1 MSLPEH
7 ISTVENPSFR
17 SSQTTMSDFF
27 PGIVYIYDLGSR
39 NLTYINK
46 KATELTGYALTDLQ
60 GWKNMIYKDDQ
71 DIFLSNL
78 EKGERLPGLQ
88 THNFTCRYTL
98 KTNHWKFFNNQLSVL
113 DRLADGTPSTLL
125 IIAQDVSI
133 QILAEEEL
141 RKSKELM
148 KEVEE
153 LLEFGTWTW
162 DFTRDKI
169 YRSPG
174 TYKLFGYDDSILE
187 KVKDYTLDEEARFYI
202 GHIAKEDRSKIW
214 DVIHKSRA
222 EKSDFEVE
230 YRAISITGEE
240 RNLIARAKAVRD
252 ENGAL
257 LKFLGVTGDVTKLT
271 RYRRE
276 IESYLAEL
284 NRSNK
289 ELEEFA
295 FVASHDLQE
304 PLRKII
310 TFSERLQAKFKTSLG
325 SEGSTYLSRMTVATE
340 NMRTLIDN
348 LLEFSRITR
357 NKEAFALT
365 DLNDILD
372 EARSELELK
381 IEETGADI
389 QYQTLPN
396 IVCNAPQIKQL
407 FVNLLSNSLK
417 FRDPQTPTRIRITA
431 EPLSFQEK
439 LDENLPMMEDY
450 VKIAF
455 TDNGIGF
462 EKEYADRIF
471 QIFQRLHGKSEY
483 PGSGIG
489 LAICKKIVD
498 RHKGLIRVDS
508 APLKGSVFSLFLP
521 IHH

>member
-1 MSLPEH
+1 M
-7 ISTVENPSFR
+7 I
-17 SSQTTMSDFF
+17 SDFF
-27 PGIVYIYDLGSR
+27 PGIVYVYDIGSR
-39 NLTYINK
+39 NLAYINK
-46 KATELTGYALTDLQ
+46 KVTELLGYAPSDIV
-60 GWKNMIYKDDQ
+60 GWKNMVYKEDAES
-71 DIFLSNL
+71 FRTNL
-78 EKGERLPGLQ
+78 EIAKFLPGSQ
-88 THNFTCRYTL
+88 THIFSCRYTH
-98 KTNHWKFFNNQLSVL
+98 KISNWKYFSNQVSILH
-113 DRLADGTPSTLL
+113 RNPDGSPATLL
-125 IIAQDVSI
+125 IIAQDISS
-133 QILAEEEL
+133 QLQAEEEL
-141 RKSKELM
+141 KKSNELM

-162 DFTRDKI
+162 DFTKNKI
-169 YRSPG
+169 YRSAG

-187 KVKDYTLDEEARFYI
+187 KVKDYTLDEEARFYV
-202 GHIAKEDRSKIW
+202 GHVAPEDRAKVW
-214 DVIHKSRA
+214 AVIHKGRA
-222 EKSDFEVE
+222 EKCDFEVE
-230 YRAISITGEE
+230 YRAISVTGEE

-252 ENGAL
+252 EKGTL
-257 LKFLGVTGDVTKLT
+257 LKFLGVTGDITKLT

-304 PLRKII
+304 PLRKIM
-310 TFSERLQAKFKTSLG
+310 TFSERLQGKFKATLG

-340 NMRTLIDN
+340 NMRNLIDN

-357 NKEAFALT
+357 NKDAFALT
-365 DLNDILD
+365 DLNEILE

-389 QYQTLPN
+389 QFQQLPT
-396 IVCNAPQIKQL
+396 IICNAPQIKQL

-417 FRDPQTPTRIRITA
+417 FRDPETPTLILITA
-431 EPLSFQEK
+431 DALSYQEK
-439 LDENLPMMEDY
+439 LDENLPPQEEY

-462 EKEYADRIF
+462 EKEYSERIF

-508 APLKGSVFSLFLP
+508 SPLKGSIFNVLLP
-521 IHH
+521 TQH

>member
-7 ISTVENPSFR
+7 ISTVENPQ
-17 SSQTTMSDFF
+17 SSWSQPLLSDFF

-46 KATELTGYALTDLQ
+46 KVTELIGYAPSEILGL
-60 GWKNMIYKDDQ
+60 KSMIYKEDTET
-71 DIFLSNL
+71 FRTNL
-78 EKGERLPGLQ
+78 EIGNFLPGIQ
-88 THNFTCRYTL
+88 THNFPCRYNH
-98 KTNHWKFFNNQLSVL
+98 KTSTWKYFNNQISVL
-113 DRLADGTPSTLL
+113 GRNADGSPTSLL
-125 IIAQDVSI
+125 IIAQDISSQI
-133 QILAEEEL
+133 QAEEEL
-141 RKSKELM
+141 KKSKELM

-153 LLEFGTWTW
+153 ILEFGTWTW
-162 DFTRDKI
+162 DFAKNKI
-169 YRSPG
+169 YRSTG
-174 TYKLFGYDDSILE
+174 TYRLFGYNDSIIE
-187 KVKDYTLDEEARFYI
+187 KVKDYTLDEEARFYL
-202 GHIAKEDRSKIW
+202 GHVSPEDRGKVW
-214 DVIHKSRA
+214 AVIHKSRA

-230 YRAISITGEE
+230 YKAISITGEE

-252 ENGAL
+252 ENGTL

-310 TFSERLQAKFKTSLG
+310 TFSERLQGKFKATLG
-325 SEGSTYLSRMTVATE
+325 SEGSAYLSRMTVATE
-340 NMRTLIDN
+340 NMRNLIDN

-357 NKEAFALT
+357 NREAFALT
-365 DLNDILD
+365 DLNEILE

-389 QYQTLPN
+389 QFQQLPT
-396 IVCNAPQIKQL
+396 IICNAPQIKQL

-417 FRDPQTPTRIRITA
+417 FRDPETPPLILITSGV
-431 EPLSFQEK
+431 LGYQEK
-439 LDENLPMMEDY
+439 LEENLAPQDQY
-450 VKIAF
+450 VKISF

-462 EKEYADRIF
+462 EMEYSDRIF

-508 APLKGSVFSLFLP
+508 SPLKGSIFSVYLP
-521 IHH
+521 TQH